1 MVNGGVYHLTVMQG
15 VDQYVYQ
22 HQSMGARAEQEIMD
36 VIEHLETFKET
47 DQYLWMAVG
56 DLHDVADGLD
66 LSDAVQKNL
75 TLEERELDELGV
87 TSVKQNYSAKRQQC
101 IKKQFS
107 ILICCLVF
115 FILILKTII
124 QMMKF

>member
-1 MVNGGVYHLTVMQG
+1 
-15 VDQYVYQ
+15 
-22 HQSMGARAEQEIMD
+22 MD

-87 TSVKQNYSAKRQQC
+87 TSVKQNYSAKKTAMY
-101 IKKQFS
+101 KKQFS

>member
-1 MVNGGVYHLTVMQG
+1 MEKYTILRICKGI
-15 VDQYVYQ
+15 DQYVYQ

-87 TSVKQNYSAKRQQC
+87 TLVKQNYSAKRRQC
-101 IKKQFS
+101 IKNNS
-107 ILICCLVF
+107 VF
-115 FILILKTII
+115 
-124 QMMKF
+124 